1 MPFSND
7 FSSNLICIEMQ
18 HSLFHLFSLYGD
30 ILEINV
36 KRNLKMKGQAF
47 IVFSNVENA
56 TKALHDM
63 QGYNFFDK
71 RIVGWSVSHP
81 HIYRKSNMPTALQT
95 QHSRQRENLINS
107 LLNKRHLQRKTEEA
121 KEREAKRKEMQEQLQ
136 EVRGDIDHIQQQLEQ
151 KKEEEKRI
159 LIDSQKTT
167 LTVENLPQ
175 DTSEELLEQI
185 FQKYQG
191 LKSVFVN
198 QAK

>member
-1 MPFSND
+1 M
-7 FSSNLICIEMQ
+7 L
-18 HSLFHLFSLYGD
+18 
-30 ILEINV
+30 
-36 KRNLKMKGQAF
+36 
-47 IVFSNVENA
+47 
-56 TKALHDM
+56 
-63 QGYNFFDK
+63 
-71 RIVGWSVSHP
+71 
-81 HIYRKSNMPTALQT
+81 TALQT